1 MPAGYYASAPRVR
14 NRNVTLATLTG
25 GAFMAHMTLKQQ
37 GCPGTTMHKVLIVED
52 ELDLQQILEFNL
64 RQAGFEVLTAPDAAT
79 ALKTC
84 QQQAP
89 DLVLLDLMLPD
100 LPGTHVLQRLRTD
113 PRTRSLP
120 VIMLTA
126 RGEEAD
132 RVLGLELG
140 ADDYIVKPFSLR
152 ELLLRIQA
160 VLRRHPVEAE
170 FLPAPSAI
178 SGGTAGEADQLLQ
191 GDLRVDR
198 ATHRVFVESREVKLT
213 ALEFRLLWTLTSA
226 KGRVLSRTDLLNQA
240 WKTWN
245 TTGGITTRTV
255 DTHIKRLREKIG
267 RAGERIE
274 TVRGVGY
281 RFVPETE
288 AP

>member
-1 MPAGYYASAPRVR
+1 
-14 NRNVTLATLTG
+14 
-25 GAFMAHMTLKQQ
+25 
-37 GCPGTTMHKVLIVED
+37 
-52 ELDLQQILEFNL
+52 
-64 RQAGFEVLTAPDAAT
+64 
-79 ALKTC
+79 
-84 QQQAP
+84 
-89 DLVLLDLMLPD
+89 
-100 LPGTHVLQRLRTD
+100 
-113 PRTRSLP
+113 
-120 VIMLTA
+120 
-126 RGEEAD
+126 
-132 RVLGLELG
+132 
-140 ADDYIVKPFSLR
+140 
-152 ELLLRIQA
+152 LRIQA
-160 VLRRHPVEAE
+160 VLRRHPLEAE
-170 FLPAPSAI
+170 PPTAPSKSPSPSTI
-178 SGGTAGEADQLLQ
+178 SGGLAGEADQLLN

-226 KGRVLSRTDLLNQA
+226 HGRVLTRTDLLNQA

-245 TTGGITTRTV
+245 TTSGITTRTV

>member
-1 MPAGYYASAPRVR
+1 
-14 NRNVTLATLTG
+14 
-25 GAFMAHMTLKQQ
+25 
-37 GCPGTTMHKVLIVED
+37 MHKVLIVED

-64 RQAGFEVLTAPDAAT
+64 RQAGYEVLTAPDAAS

-100 LPGTHVLQRLRTD
+100 LPGTHILQRLRTD
-113 PRTRSLP
+113 PRTRGLP

-160 VLRRHPVEAE
+160 VLRRYPVEAE
-170 FLPAPSAI
+170 PQPVPSPSPSASAI
-178 SGGTAGEADQLLQ
+178 SDGAAGEAEQLLH

-198 ATHRVFVESREVKLT
+198 ATHRVFVESREVRLT

-226 KGRVLSRTDLLNQA
+226 RGRVLSRTDLLNQA

-281 RFVPETE
+281 RFVAEE

>member
-1 MPAGYYASAPRVR
+1 
-14 NRNVTLATLTG
+14 
-25 GAFMAHMTLKQQ
+25 
-37 GCPGTTMHKVLIVED
+37 MHKVLIVED

-64 RQAGFEVLTAPDAAT
+64 RQAGYEVLTAPDAAT

-170 FLPAPSAI
+170 LAPSPSPSAI
-178 SGGTAGEADQLLQ
+178 SGGLAGEADQLLN

-226 KGRVLSRTDLLNQA
+226 HGRVLTRTDLLNQA

-245 TTGGITTRTV
+245 TTSGITTRTV